1 MPCLLLAVLVLE
13 VEGDDGLGLFDGVL
27 ALGGVGLE
35 GGVDHVE
42 GGGGGESVCVLL
54 VSIFALYFLHQ
65 RQWRCVV
72 LGWLVG
78 WLRG

>member
-1 MPCLLLAVLVLE
+1 MELTISLSTSRSSALSDNTLVLEVEVPCFLLAVLVLE

-42 GGGGGESVCVLL
+42 GGGGGESVC
-54 VSIFALYFLHQ
+54 
-65 RQWRCVV
+65 
-72 LGWLVG
+72 
-78 WLRG
+78 